1 MHCMFIVHTTTLYSQ
16 LLKRQSSVE
25 IDYDLLKQL
34 EEEEAEEERK
44 RV

>member
-1 MHCMFIVHTTTLYSQ
+1 MHYMFIVHSATLYSQ
-16 LLKRQSSVE
+16 LLKRESSVE